1 MRILTM
7 AALRLHLLCVGAFGA
22 MERINATPLPFA
34 YVVLLRTFLVLSTLG
49 VRPCIPF
56 CIGCISLCGEVAP
69 FVQRLHPHM

>member
-34 YVVLLRTFLVLSTLG
+34 YVVLLRTFLVLSTSWRAASRF
-49 VRPCIPF
+49 VSAA
-56 CIGCISLCGEVAP
+56 SLCVRGRTT